1 MSAGERAVFLSDLRS
16 KAKRQGTNLEELLT
30 ENDRAK
36 TGRMHIATFRK
47 MVANAGLYVEE
58 EKFLDLT
65 EPYIRNDQ
73 FFYRTF
79 IEDTDAGAGQAT
91 TAALTDD
98 QLREFGA
105 PLRDRGIDLVD
116 FLRQFDRQRSGH
128 VPAQTFLRNVSSTP
142 LGQIVC
148 KAYTNPVTGQV
159 EYVRLAADVKRVLD
173 TRFSA
178 NEIDP
183 HRVQQLVDKLAQLFR
198 QNGVDPFAEFQKIDR
213 TKRRRI
219 QPAQFVQVVKNLGAP
234 FTDSDMQQ
242 LSDAFT
248 ENAVFDY
255 VTLCDELERSMKIQ
269 MSRPAPQQ
277 PVRVNVDEVLARLS
291 REMQE
296 RHSQLRS
303 QMQQF
308 DPGNT
313 GMVPFQRFSRAMVMN
328 GFSVTDVELLAL
340 EKEFGD
346 GRGGF
351 DYLAF
356 IGVVLPQQKPAV
368 KVEDVLLRL
377 QDHLLAKKVQLRPL
391 LQKFDV
397 QKTGLVQFG
406 KLVATLRNVEFDMT
420 PEEQG
425 VLQASFSH
433 GREELTGIDEIC
445 ELVDPTIEAPKPEP
459 APMPR
464 QEYVD
469 PATLVLDIMTRIAV
483 QIQKYQLMLM
493 DEFKVYDTKHNGMIA
508 IQPFTEVLMSIPH
521 PPTDSELQTL
531 VDFYMNR
538 SSREINYD
546 SFCQELEEFAG
557 TRLRRNPEIAA
568 KILSEEPQ
576 NASSPLEPVLKKI
589 KMALYVSKT
598 PADAL
603 FSPYDSGTSGCIPET
618 RLKPILQDFG
628 LQVTQQ
634 EIGML
639 LDQFQDQR
647 IPEKFNYRRLCQVL
661 NSIPITQS
669 DLSSASTGVQTR
681 QVSAAALRFCSEFR
695 EKLLARHKRIGTPFA
710 GITSP
715 GMSPRDFR
723 HCLDSFGLVIRESD
737 MQMLLREYKMNMQG
751 DIDWQ
756 HFCRDVESNR
766 TV

>member
-1 MSAGERAVFLSDLRS
+1 MSAGERAVFLGDLRS
-16 KAKRQGTNLEELLT
+16 KAKRQGTNLEELLA

-47 MVANAGLYVEE
+47 MVANAGLYVDED
-58 EKFLDLT
+58 KFLDLT
-65 EPYIRNDQ
+65 EPYIQNGQ
-73 FFYRTF
+73 FFYRNF
-79 IEDTDAGAGQAT
+79 IEDTDAGAGAT
-91 TAALTDD
+91 TASALTDD

-128 VPAQTFLRNVSSTP
+128 VPAPTFLRNVSSTP

-148 KAYTNPVTGQV
+148 KAYTNTVTGEV

-183 HRVQQLVDKLAQLFR
+183 HRVQQLVDKLAVLFR
-198 QNGVDPFAEFQKIDR
+198 QSGVDPFTEFQKVDR
-213 TKRRRI
+213 AKRRRI
-219 QPAQFVQVVKNLGAP
+219 QPAQFVQIVRSLGAP
-234 FTDSDMQQ
+234 FTDQDMQQ

-269 MSRPAPQQ
+269 LSKPAPQA
-277 PVRVNVDEVLARLS
+277 PVRVNVDEVLGRLS
-291 REMQE
+291 KEMLN

-313 GMVPFQRFSRAMVMN
+313 GIVPFQRFSRAMVTN

-356 IGVVLPQQKPAV
+356 IGVVMPQQKPTV
-368 KVEDVLLRL
+368 NVENVLVRL
-377 QDHLLAKKVQLRPL
+377 QDHLLLKKVQLRPIL
-391 LQKFDV
+391 EKFDV
-397 QKTGLVQFG
+397 RGTGTVPFA
-406 KLVATLRNVEFDMT
+406 KLIATLRNLEFDLT
-420 PEEQG
+420 PEEQQ
-425 VLQASFSH
+425 VFQASFCH
-433 GREELTGIDEIC
+433 GRDESTGIDEIA
-445 ELVDPTIEAPKPEP
+445 ELVDPVIEAPKPEP
-459 APMPR
+459 APLPK

-469 PATLVLDIMTRIAV
+469 PANVVLDVMTRIAV
-483 QIQKYQLMLM
+483 QIQKYQLLLL
-493 DEFKVYDTKHNGMIA
+493 DEFKVYDTKRNGMINA
-508 IQPFTEVLMSIPH
+508 QQFVEVLRSIPL
-521 PPTDSELQTL
+521 PPTDSEMQTL
-531 VDFYMNR
+531 VDFYINR
-538 SSREINYD
+538 STREINYD
-546 SFCQELEEFAG
+546 SFCQELDEFAG
-557 TRLRRNPEIAA
+557 TRLRRNPEIATQ
-568 KILSEEPQ
+568 ILSEQPKP
-576 NASSPLEPVLKKI
+576 AASPLDPVLKKI
-589 KMALYVSKT
+589 KMALYAAKT
-598 PADAL
+598 PSDAL
-603 FSPYDSGTSGCIPET
+603 FSPYDTGTSGCIPDT

-628 LQVTQQ
+628 IQVTQQ
-634 EIGML
+634 EVNLL
-639 LDQFQDQR
+639 LDYFQDQR
-647 IPEKFNYRRLCQVL
+647 LPEKFNYRKLCQVL
-661 NSIPITQS
+661 NSIQITQG
-669 DLSSASTGVQTR
+669 DLSAASTGATTR
-681 QVSAAALRFCSEFR
+681 QVSGAALRFCSEFR

-715 GMSPRDFR
+715 AMSQRDFR
-723 HCLDSFGLVIRESD
+723 HCLESFGLVIRESD
-737 MQMLLREYKMNMQG
+737 MQMLLREYKVNMQG